1 MKFLKNKRYL
11 LLINSIFLV
20 LILYSKNY
28 LTALKLSWFF
38 ILVTALLISCLIT
51 PLVRIIATKIGAMD
65 IPDERKIHKK
75 PVPRLGGLAIYIALI
90 ISIMLNFHF
99 SLALKGVVVGGSI
112 IFIMGAIDDIK
123 GLKASIRLIGQ
134 LIAVM
139 ILIKCGVVLNTFP
152 HTNMG
157 YIWNI
162 LLTIFWVIGIIN
174 ALNFLDGMDG
184 LAAGITAISS
194 FMFFIIALSTGQ
206 HYLGYLAIALIGAC
220 IGFLFY
226 NFKPASIFLG
236 DSGSTLLG
244 FLLASFAIMGWW
256 AEKNILVAL
265 GIPVLI
271 LSVLIFDMIYI
282 TVSRIASGKVKN
294 FREWIEYTGQDHL
307 HHRLSNL
314 GLSEKQTVL
323 TIYLISFILGITT
336 LVLRNANKLNACLLL
351 LQAILI
357 FVLIAILMK
366 LGKKKAS

>member
-1 MKFLKNKRYL
+1 MTKKNKRYL
-11 LLINSIFLV
+11 LLINGIFLV
-20 LILYSKNY
+20 LILCSKNY
-28 LTALKLSWFF
+28 LTALKLSWLF
-38 ILVTALLISCLIT
+38 ILITALLISCLIT
-51 PLVRIIATKIGAMD
+51 PLVRVIATKIGAMD
-65 IPDERKIHKK
+65 MPGGRKIHKE
-75 PVPRLGGLAIYIALI
+75 PTPRLGGIGIYIAFMTSI
-90 ISIMLNFHF
+90 ILNFHF
-99 SLALKGVVVGGSI
+99 SLALKGVVIGGTI
-112 IFIMGAIDDIK
+112 IFLMGVIDDIK

-206 HYLGYLAIALIGAC
+206 HYLGYLAIALIGTC

-244 FLLASFAIMGWW
+244 FLLASFAVIGWW

-271 LSVLIFDMIYI
+271 LGVLIFDMIYI
-282 TVSRIASGKVKN
+282 TVSRIASGRAKN
-294 FREWIEYTGQDHL
+294 FTEWIECAGKDHL
-307 HHRLSNL
+307 HHRLFNL

-323 TIYLISFILGITT
+323 MIYLISLVLGISA
-336 LVLRNANKLNACLLL
+336 LVLRNADKLNACLLL

-366 LGKKKAS
+366 LGKKKTS